1 MLETINLTVY
11 KAFGYH
17 IQSSIPFPELQLC
30 GDDEEGI
37 DIVIRTSDLTEA
49 WAAHAIPPQKL
60 VVKENL
66 VMFEIADTAIFSIRD
81 GQAIDVSPM
90 EGANEDRLR
99 LFILGTCMGALLL
112 QRRILPMHG
121 SAVAIDGKAYAII
134 GHSGNGKSTL
144 ASAFLQRGYR
154 LLSDDIIAVTLGE
167 NNMPYVIPAYPQQ
180 KLWEE
185 SMQAF
190 GMETSQYR
198 PLYDRETKYAIP
210 VQSQFADEALPLAG
224 IFELVKTEESKARLR
239 RIEKLERLQLL
250 HRHTYRNLLLADSGL
265 SEWHLQTTAS
275 FAGKVDFYQLC
286 RPVQQFTAHQ
296 LSSIILTAI
305 GKEITTND

>member
-1 MLETINLTVY
+1 MLETVNLTVY

-17 IQSSIPFPELQLC
+17 IQSSIPLPELQLC
-30 GDDEEGI
+30 GDDEAGI
-37 DIVIRTSDLTEA
+37 DVVIGTMDLTEA
-49 WAAHAIPPQKL
+49 WSAHSTPPQKL
-60 VVKENL
+60 VVTENL
-66 VMFEIADTAIFSIRD
+66 VMFEIADTAIFAIRK
-81 GQAIDVSPM
+81 GRAIEVSPM
-90 EGANEDRLR
+90 EGADEDRLR
-99 LFILGTCMGALLL
+99 LYILGTCMGALLL

-144 ASAFLQRGYR
+144 ASAFLQRGYQ

-167 NNMPYVIPAYPQQ
+167 NNMPYVTPAYPQQ

-185 SMQAF
+185 SLQAF
-190 GMETSQYR
+190 GMETRQYR

-210 VQSQFADEALPLAG
+210 VQSQFAEEALQLAG
-224 IFELVKTEESKARLR
+224 VFELVKTESSQARLR
-239 RIEKLERLQLL
+239 RVEKLERLQLL
-250 HRHTYRNLLLADSGL
+250 YRHTYRNILLADSGL

-275 FAGKVDFYQLC
+275 FAGKIDFYQLC

-296 LSSIILTAI
+296 LATIILKAI